1 MPKKRG
7 SGHCPICSK
16 PAFQFGGRLSG
27 PLPLFHLLATQGASE
42 AAREGRPMAQ
52 GEISGEYDVVVVGGG
67 NAGMG
72 AALAERGR
80 AEACQRAPTRCTSS
94 E

>member
-1 MPKKRG
+1 MVRG
-7 SGHCPICSK
+7 K
-16 PAFQFGGRLSG
+16 
-27 PLPLFHLLATQGASE
+27 
-42 AAREGRPMAQ
+42 
-52 GEISGEYDVVVVGGG
+52 ISREYDVVVVGGG

-72 AALAERGR
+72 AALAERGW